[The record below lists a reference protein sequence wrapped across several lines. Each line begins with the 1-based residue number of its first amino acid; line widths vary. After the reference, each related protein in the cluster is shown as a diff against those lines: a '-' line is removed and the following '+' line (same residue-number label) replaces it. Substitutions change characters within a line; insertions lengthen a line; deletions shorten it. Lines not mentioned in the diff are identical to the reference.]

1 MISVIFLVLIFG
13 AVFIYLIN
21 YIIKHKNKF
30 QLSMIIYA
38 IFVLIIII
46 FAIYDMF
53 YGPSYNDYIN
63 YWKHPMS

>member
-1 MISVIFLVLIFG
+1 MIFDIFLVLIFG

-46 FAIYDMF
+46 FAIYTCFMVLH
-53 YGPSYNDYIN
+53 I
-63 YWKHPMS
+63 MII

>member
-1 MISVIFLVLIFG
+1 MIFDIFSFFNIG

-38 IFVLIIII
+38 ILVLIIII
-46 FAIYDMF
+46 FCNI
-53 YGPSYNDYIN
+53 
-63 YWKHPMS
+63 

>member
-1 MISVIFLVLIFG
+1 
-13 AVFIYLIN
+13 
-21 YIIKHKNKF
+21 
-30 QLSMIIYA
+30 MIIYA

-53 YGPSYNDYIN
+53 YGHSYNDYIN